1 MKDKIVGIIGV
12 VVVVLFVVNIATS
25 LFLYKQYNDNI
36 NAVNQQ
42 NWLNKVKLEN
52 LEKNADSFKETI
64 ETLSSQLKN
73 YDQSIAGIETK
84 VNSGETSAKELT
96 AKMQSIKLDIED
108 WQKKYGSALE
118 QIAAL
123 KEKTAALTT
132 GLDQLKKASPGN
144 VDLGK
149 ISVEGE
155 GSTQSGTPSNEEK
168 SE

>member
-1 MKDKIVGIIGV
+1 MKDKIVAIVGI
-12 VVVVLFVVNIATS
+12 VVVVLFVANIATS
-25 LFLYKQYNDNI
+25 LYLYKQYNDNI
-36 NAVNQQ
+36 NSVNQQ

-52 LEKNADSFKETI
+52 LEKSADSFKETI

-84 VNSGETSAKELT
+84 VTTGETNAKEIT

-108 WQKKYGSALE
+108 WQKKYSAAIA
-118 QIAAL
+118 QISAL
-123 KEKTAALTT
+123 KEETESLTS
-132 GLDQLKKASPGN
+132 GLEQLKKISGGN

-155 GSTQSGTPSNEEK
+155 GSAAQESTPATEE
-168 SE
+168 

>member
-1 MKDKIVGIIGV
+1 MKDKIVAIVGI

-25 LFLYKQYNDNI
+25 LYLYKQYNDNM
-36 NAVNQQ
+36 NSVNQQ

-52 LEKNADSFKETI
+52 LEKSADSFKDMI
-64 ETLSSQLKN
+64 ETLGSQLKN

-118 QIAAL
+118 QIASL
-123 KEKTAALTT
+123 KEKMETLTT

-155 GSTQSGTPSNEEK
+155 GSTQAEASASEE
-168 SE
+168 